1 MQFEFESVNESYKNL
16 ISEIIK
22 NGAQVSPRGLDTLEI
37 SPAVITIKNPYDNV
51 IISDSRKLNYGFM
64 LGELAWILQKSND
77 MNHICHYNKNWSNFS
92 DDGETLNGAYG
103 QRIFAYGE
111 HEVNQFEEVFKL
123 LSEDKNSRQG
133 TIVLFDPNKD
143 FKKTKDK
150 PCTNLIR
157 FSIREDKLN
166 MTVFMRS
173 NDIMFGYPYD
183 VFNFTNLQFIMA
195 AKLGVGVGKYTH
207 IVDSLH
213 LYTEQLDW
221 AKSIVFEPHKS
232 IKNTFCSM
240 GKIPFEGDVQ
250 TFLNVEQTTRKLGDK
265 LNVNHVIKMIQNI
278 YSYNWKSYAAFIALY
293 NYRKMKKDDVF
304 LSRFRSLITN
314 EFKNIL
320 SRYQALK

>member
-1 MQFEFESVNESYKNL
+1 MHCFEFNSVNDSYKNL
-16 ISEIIK
+16 MKAIIE
-22 NGAQVSPRGLDTLEI
+22 NGSHVSPRGLDTLEL
-37 SPAVITIKNPYDNV
+37 SPAVVTITNPVDNV
-51 IISDSRKLNYGFM
+51 IYSDARRLNYGFM
-64 LGELAWILQKSND
+64 LGELAWILQGSNEVS
-77 MNHICHYNKNWSNFS
+77 HICHYNKNWSNFS
-92 DDGETLNGAYG
+92 DDGMILNGAYG
-103 QRIFAYGE
+103 QRIFKYGE
-111 HEVNQFEEVFKL
+111 HEVNQFENVFKV

-133 TIVLFDPNKD
+133 TIVLFDPNLD

-157 FSIREDKLN
+157 FSIRENKLN

-195 AKLGVGVGKYTH
+195 AKLGVGIGKYTH

-221 AKSIVFEPHKS
+221 CKDIIAEPDNEHFVMEDK
-232 IKNTFCSM
+232 F
-240 GKIPFEGDVQ
+240 PHEGDIQ

-265 LNVNHVIKMIQNI
+265 LNVQHVIKMIQNMH
-278 YSYNWKSYAAFIALY
+278 SSNWKSYAAFLALY
-293 NYRKMKKDDVF
+293 NYRKLKKDDVF
-304 LSRFRSLITN
+304 LSRFHSLIQN

-320 SRYQALK
+320 NKYQALK